1 MLRRFTDIGITVLT
15 AVIIMSLGY
24 SCATTKKAP
33 TDTKD
38 MSYIYNPAKNVFTPD
53 ITVYNEDA
61 ETTVLSIGIR
71 KNEFFFSEAN
81 PEGVPMATM
90 LVSVRLFDNALG
102 GVLADTSTF
111 KYDIRRDEI
120 NGEYVFRVPLK
131 TYEGKAYTAEIKV
144 IDLIRQRAVQTFI
157 EFERTGRYSRLNY
170 KIRDYFSHI
179 ELLSNVVRRDQY
191 VNILAPSLQP
201 DTLWLFYYKA
211 VKELPAPPSTVL
223 PEVTLSPE
231 PELIVPLV
239 YSDTLPMMFPREGI
253 YLFSPDSLIREGLI
267 LCNFGTDHPSMTSP
281 ETMIPM
287 LAYIATPEEMDS
299 LLTAE
304 KPKLALDQFWLAR
317 TGSIERSKEL
327 IRIYYNRALFSNYYF
342 SSYKAGWLTD
352 RGMMY
357 IVYGPP
363 DKVYKNT
370 EGESWGYRLP
380 PVKSR
385 WGAGYTVK
393 DEYLWF
399 NFRRQKSVFSDN
411 DFILNRASTP
421 VSYWD
426 IAVAR
431 WREGKVFRLDN
442 PEELQ

>member
-1 MLRRFTDIGITVLT
+1 MLRRLKYIAAEIVT
-15 AVIIMSLGY
+15 AVIIISLGY
-24 SCATTKKAP
+24 SCATTQKTP

-53 ITVYNEDA
+53 INVYNEGD
-61 ETTVLSIGIR
+61 ETTVLAIGIR

-81 PEGVPMATM
+81 PEGTPMATV
-90 LVSVRLFDNALG
+90 LVSVRLFDNTIG

-111 KYDIRRDEI
+111 KYDIPRDEI
-120 NGEYVFRVPLK
+120 KGEHIFHVPLK
-131 TYEGKAYTAEIKV
+131 TYEGKSYTAEIKV
-144 IDLIRQRAVQTFI
+144 IDLVRQRAVQTFA
-157 EFERTGRYSRLNY
+157 EFERTGPYSRLNY
-170 KIRDYFSHI
+170 RIRDYFSYD
-179 ELLSNVVRRDQY
+179 ELVSNVVRRDQY
-191 VNILAPSLQP
+191 INIYAPSLQL
-201 DTLWLFYYKA
+201 DTLWVFYYKA

-231 PELIVPLV
+231 PELIIPLV
-239 YSDTLPMMFPREGI
+239 YSDTMPLMFPREGI
-253 YLFSPDSLIREGLI
+253 YMFSPDSLIREGLV

-281 ETMIPM
+281 EAMIPM

-299 LLTAE
+299 LLTAV
-304 KPKLALDQFWLAR
+304 KPKLALDGFWLAR

-357 IVYGPP
+357 IMYGPP
-363 DKVYKNT
+363 DKVYKNS

-380 PVKSR
+380 PVKSK
-385 WGAGYTVK
+385 WGAGYTVA

-442 PEELQ
+442 PDELK

>member
-1 MLRRFTDIGITVLT
+1 MLRRFTYNAIEIVT

-24 SCATTKKAP
+24 SCATTQKTP
-33 TDTKD
+33 VDTKD

-53 ITVYNEDA
+53 IALYNEDA
-61 ETTVLSIGIR
+61 ETTVLAIGIR

-81 PEGVPMATM
+81 PESVPMATV
-90 LVSVRLFDNALG
+90 LVSVRLFDNTIG

-111 KYDIRRDEI
+111 KYDIRRDDI
-120 NGEYVFRVPLK
+120 RGEYVFHVPLK
-131 TYEGKAYTAEIKV
+131 TYEGKEYTADIKV
-144 IDLIRQRAVQTFI
+144 IDLIRQRAVQTFA
-157 EFERTGRYSRLNY
+157 EFERTGPYSRLNY
-170 KIRDYFSHI
+170 RIRDYFGHT
-179 ELLSNVVRRDQY
+179 EMLSNVVRRDEY
-191 VNILAPSLQP
+191 INILAPSLQP

-223 PEVTLSPE
+223 PEVTL
-231 PELIVPLV
+231 
-239 YSDTLPMMFPREGI
+239 PMMFPREGI
-253 YLFSPDSLIREGLI
+253 YLFSPDSLIREGLV

-281 ETMIPM
+281 EAMIPM
-287 LAYIATPEEMDS
+287 LEYIATPDEMDT
-299 LLTAE
+299 LMTAA
-304 KPKLALDQFWLAR
+304 KPKLALDNFWLAR

-357 IVYGPP
+357 IMYGPP

-370 EGESWGYRLP
+370 EGESWGYKLP

-385 WGAGYTVK
+385 WGSGYTVQ

-411 DFILNRASTP
+411 DYILNRAATP
-421 VSYWD
+421 LSYWD

-442 PEELQ
+442 PDELK

>member
-1 MLRRFTDIGITVLT
+1 
-15 AVIIMSLGY
+15 
-24 SCATTKKAP
+24 
-33 TDTKD
+33 

-53 ITVYNEDA
+53 INIYNEGA
-61 ETTVLSIGIR
+61 ETTVIAIGIR

-81 PEGVPMATM
+81 PEGAPMATI
-90 LVSVRLFDNALG
+90 LVSVRLFDNTLG

-111 KYDIRRDEI
+111 KYDVPRDEI
-120 NGEYVFRVPLK
+120 KGEYVFHVPLK
-131 TYEGKAYTAEIKV
+131 TYEGKAYTAEIKA
-144 IDLIRQRAVQTFI
+144 IDLVRQRAVQTFA
-157 EFERTGRYSRLNY
+157 EFERTGRYNRLNY
-170 KIRDYFSHI
+170 RIRDYFSHN

-191 VNILAPSLQP
+191 INILAPSFQT

-231 PELIVPLV
+231 PELIIPLV

-253 YLFSPDSLIREGLI
+253 YMFSPDSLIREGLI

-281 ETMIPM
+281 EAMIPI
-287 LAYIATPEEMDS
+287 LAYIATPEEMET
-299 LLTAE
+299 LLAAG
-304 KPKLALDQFWLAR
+304 KPKLALDEFWLAR

-357 IVYGPP
+357 IMYGPP

-385 WGAGYTVK
+385 WGAGYTVQ

-411 DFILNRASTP
+411 DFILNRAATP
-421 VSYWD
+421 ISYWD
-426 IAVAR
+426 IAVTR

-442 PEELQ
+442 PDELK

>member
-1 MLRRFTDIGITVLT
+1 MNIGKIVQVVGPVVDVEFTDTLPGIYHALTVDYTVQGQPIRLT
-15 AVIIMSLGY
+15 LEVQQHLGDNWVRTISMSGTEGLKRGYEVIDTG
-24 SCATTKKAP
+24 AP
-33 TDTKD
+33 I
-38 MSYIYNPAKNVFTPD
+38 SVPV
-53 ITVYNEDA
+53 
-61 ETTVLSIGIR
+61 G
-71 KNEFFFSEAN
+71 
-81 PEGVPMATM
+81 EGVMGRVLDVCGNPVDERGPIKGDKVYPIHRPAPK
-90 LVSVRLFDNALG
+90 LVEQS
-102 GVLADTSTF
+102 TSPQLLQT
-111 KYDIRRDEI
+111 
-120 NGEYVFRVPLK
+120 G
-131 TYEGKAYTAEIKV
+131 IKV
-144 IDLIRQRAVQTFI
+144 IDLIRQRAVQTFA
-157 EFERTGRYSRLNY
+157 EFERTGRYSKLNY
-170 KIRDYFSHI
+170 RLRDYFSYN
-179 ELLSNVVRRDQY
+179 ELVSNVVRRDQY
-191 VNILAPSLQP
+191 INIYSPSLQF

-231 PELIVPLV
+231 PELIIPLV
-239 YSDTLPMMFPREGI
+239 YSDTMPLMFPREGI
-253 YLFSPDSLIREGLI
+253 YLFSPDSLIREGLV
-267 LCNFGTDHPSMTSP
+267 LYNFGTDHPSMTSP
-281 ETMIPM
+281 EAMIPM

-299 LLTAE
+299 LLTAV
-304 KPKLALDQFWLAR
+304 KPKLSLDEFWLRR

-327 IRIYYNRALFSNYYF
+327 IRIYYNRVLFSNYYF

-357 IVYGPP
+357 IIYGPP

-380 PVKSR
+380 PVQSK
-385 WGAGYTVK
+385 WGSGYTVA

-411 DFILNRASTP
+411 DFILNRAATP

-442 PEELQ
+442 PDQLK

>member
-1 MLRRFTDIGITVLT
+1 MLRRFTYNALKTVT
-15 AVIIMSLGY
+15 AVTIMFLGY
-24 SCATTKKAP
+24 SCVSTQKTP
-33 TDTKD
+33 VDTKD
-38 MSYIYNPAKNVFTPD
+38 MSYIYNPSRNVFTPD
-53 ITVYNEDA
+53 LSIYNEGS
-61 ETTVLSIGIR
+61 ETTVLSIGIL
-71 KNEFFFSEAN
+71 KSEFFFSQAN

-90 LVSVRLFDNALG
+90 LVSVRLFDNTLE

-120 NGEYVFRVPLK
+120 NGEHVFRVPLR
-131 TYEGKAYTAEIKV
+131 TYEGKSYTAEVKV
-144 IDLIRQRAVQTFI
+144 IDLIRQRAVQTFV
-157 EFERTGRYSRLNY
+157 EFERTGRYSKLNY
-170 KIRDYFSHI
+170 KIRDHFTNS
-179 ELLSNVVRRDQY
+179 EVLSKVVRRDQY
-191 VNILAPSLQP
+191 INILAPTLQP
-201 DTLWLFYYKA
+201 DTLWLFYYNA

-231 PELIVPLV
+231 PELIIPLV

-253 YLFSPDSLIREGLI
+253 YMFSPDSLVREGLV
-267 LCNFGTDHPSMTSP
+267 LCNFGPDHPSMTSP

-287 LAYIATPEEMDS
+287 LAYIATPQEMDT

-304 KPKLALDQFWLAR
+304 KPKLAMDEFWLQR

-327 IRIYYNRALFSNYYF
+327 IRIYYNRVLFSNYYF
-342 SSYKAGWLTD
+342 SSFKSGWLTD
-352 RGMMY
+352 RGMVY
-357 IVYGPP
+357 IMYGPP
-363 DKVYKNT
+363 DKVYKNI
-370 EGESWGYRLP
+370 EGESWGYKMP

-385 WGAGYTVK
+385 WGSGYTVA

-421 VSYWD
+421 ISYWD

-442 PEELQ
+442 PDELK